1 EKPPPSS
8 KKTEDEDPPLPS
20 KKPAPARQMR
30 VQVTVLS
37 AEVQAG
43 DQVVATVSRGQVLP
57 FTKKTDDYY
66 LITVD
71 DKKGWIK
78 REAVREVE
86 VAVGGPDAPAI
97 EVPSGPAPA
106 VIDKETARQVKEA
119 TAYLRVRLAHG
130 QTVEGSGVFA
140 VQPGLLLSQAAV
152 LGMLRPGSPM
162 PGEVRVVVYSGEP
175 EEFTLPAEVLGVDG
189 ENALGVLG
197 VKGRANRLPLPLPVD
212 TSRALGLLQKVYV

>member
-1 EKPPPSS
+1 MGVVPLLRASSTQEFTMKNHRFESRARLLRAALMAAFLLSASLALGQVAAPAKTEDEKPPPSS
-8 KKTEDEDPPLPS
+8 KKTADEDPPLPS

-119 TAYLRVRLAHG
+119 TAYLR
-130 QTVEGSGVFA
+130 
-140 VQPGLLLSQAAV
+140 
-152 LGMLRPGSPM
+152 
-162 PGEVRVVVYSGEP
+162 
-175 EEFTLPAEVLGVDG
+175 
-189 ENALGVLG
+189 
-197 VKGRANRLPLPLPVD
+197 
-212 TSRALGLLQKVYV
+212 